1 MALFAVARYG
11 AALGIEMAGQID
23 RMSPT
28 VRQKP
33 RTASQTA
40 APETVDLYDP
50 ALYFDRELS
59 WLSFNERVLDQAR
72 AGHPLLERVK
82 FLGIAANNLD
92 EFFMVRLDDRP
103 SPARTAATRMLTSF
117 DGVWNKLL
125 RAQLASERIFVV
137 DPPDYTEADRL
148 HLARYFNVQVCPVL
162 TPLAFDPAH
171 PFPRVSNRSRNLAVV
186 VEHKRRT
193 KFARVKVPDLLPRF
207 VPLASEPG
215 TFRFAMLEDVI
226 RENLSQLFPGVRIVT
241 AHLFRVLRDMDVS
254 VTRTHDAAETLL
266 EMVDRGLKEQHR
278 GPLSLLEVED
288 GMPAR
293 VLDILMENFEA
304 GRDVVL
310 RAQGRLGFADWTQM
324 SAIPRADLKD
334 RPFKPSRLW
343 RRGSGAIFDEIRYR
357 DQFVHHPFDSFKSVE
372 AFVDAA
378 IDDPRVF
385 AIKMTLYRIGANSP
399 VVDRLIRAVERG
411 KQVAVLVE
419 LKARFDER
427 SNIEWA
433 TRLEEAGAHVVY
445 GVEKLKTHCK
455 LCLVV
460 RNEDG
465 EIRRYLHVSSG
476 NYNRATARIYTD
488 IGLFTSR
495 PALVAD
501 ASELFNY
508 LTGYS
513 SQSDYRE
520 LLVAPVALRRRFG
533 RLIAREI
540 GHARRGRPARVIIK
554 CNALTDQRVIRLLY
568 RASQAGVKL
577 DLIIRGVC
585 TLRPGV
591 PGVSDNIQV
600 RSIVGRFLEH
610 SRIWHFENDGQPEV
624 YVGSADLMERN
635 LNKRVEAVA
644 PIGDEGLGG
653 FIRHVILEAYL
664 RDNVRARILQPDGS
678 YERPPS
684 EGAPIDAQQTLL
696 SRRLRAML
704 ARERLGDQLQQ

>member
-1 MALFAVARYG
+1 
-11 AALGIEMAGQID
+11 
-23 RMSPT
+23 MSP
-28 VRQKP
+28 V
-33 RTASQTA
+33 ASDSI
-40 APETVDLYDP
+40 DLRHPD
-50 ALYFDRELS
+50 LYFDRELS
-59 WLSFNERVLDQAR
+59 WLSFNERVLEQAK

-92 EFFMVRLDDRP
+92 EFFMVRLGDTASAARARATAMLNGFADFWTAGLRP
-103 SPARTAATRMLTSF
+103 ELAAAR
-117 DGVWNKLL
+117 
-125 RAQLASERIFVV
+125 IIIV
-137 DPPDYTEADRL
+137 DPPDYTDEDRTFVEK
-148 HLARYFNVQVCPVL
+148 YFNVHVCPVL

-171 PFPRVSNRSRNLAVV
+171 PFPRISNRSRNLAVV
-186 VEHKRRT
+186 VDHQGRT

-207 VPLASEPG
+207 VPLPAEPG
-215 TFRFAMLEDVI
+215 YFRFALLEDVI
-226 RENLSQLFPGVRIVT
+226 RENLEQLFPGVRVRT
-241 AHLFRVLRDMDVS
+241 AHLFRVLRDMEVA
-254 VTRTHDAAETLL
+254 VAATHDAAETLL
-266 EMVDRGLKEQHR
+266 EMVDRSLREQRH
-278 GPLSLLEVED
+278 GPLSLLEVEH

-304 GRDVVL
+304 GRDVVV
-310 RAQGRLGFADWTQM
+310 RSRGRMGLADWIQL
-324 SAIPRADLKD
+324 SAIPRPDLKD
-334 RPFKPSRLW
+334 RPFKPSKLW
-343 RRGSGAIFDEIRYR
+343 RGGSVEIFDEIRYR

-372 AFVDAA
+372 VFVDAA
-378 IDDPRVF
+378 VDDPRVV

-399 VVDRLIRAVERG
+399 VVDRLIKAAERG

-433 TRLEEAGAHVVY
+433 TRLEDAGVHVVY

-455 LCLVV
+455 VCLVV
-460 RNEDG
+460 RKEED
-465 EIRRYLHVSSG
+465 EIRRYLHVSTG

-488 IGLFTSR
+488 MGLFTSS

-513 SQSDYRE
+513 NQTDYRE

-533 RLIAREI
+533 KLVAREI
-540 GHARRGRPARVIIK
+540 GHARRGRPARIIIK
-554 CNALTDQRVIRLLY
+554 CNALTDPRVVRLLY
-568 RASQAGVKL
+568 RASQAGVAL

-591 PGVSDNIQV
+591 PGFSETIHV

-610 SRIWHFENDGQPEV
+610 SRIWHFENDGTPEV
-624 YVGSADLMERN
+624 YIGSADLMERN

-644 PIGDEGLGG
+644 PVHDEGLAQ

-664 RDNVRARILQPDGS
+664 RDNVRARILQPNGT
-678 YERPPS
+678 YT
-684 EGAPIDAQQTLL
+684 APAVDSAPFDAQLTLL

-704 ARERLGDQLQQ
+704 AKERLGDQLHQ